1 MADRLCVIIRCVCAS
16 NVCDIAANTS
26 GFLFIDDC
34 FQKEPTNRLH
44 THTHCC
50 VASSHFS
57 VPVNRFNRSHVASS
71 RDCLFVPGH
80 TSSCQQNDSDL
91 STVRWTS
98 YLHSTTVLMSTSW
111 IKLFFDS
118 HHSYRR
124 LFCSC
129 LHLRQTQ
136 IKKKNAQQN
145 SVVFVNDDA
154 PFFMRITRR

>member
-26 GFLFIDDC
+26 GFLFIDGC
-34 FQKEPTNRLH
+34 FQKRTHQQAAH
-44 THTHCC
+44 THRC

-91 STVRWTS
+91 STVRRTS
-98 YLHSTTVLMSTSW
+98 YLHSTTVLMSTPW
-111 IKLFFDS
+111 IKL
-118 HHSYRR
+118 
-124 LFCSC
+124 
-129 LHLRQTQ
+129 LHLTDGLCSSTVTILKGRSDQT
-136 IKKKNAQQN
+136 
-145 SVVFVNDDA
+145 
-154 PFFMRITRR
+154 R